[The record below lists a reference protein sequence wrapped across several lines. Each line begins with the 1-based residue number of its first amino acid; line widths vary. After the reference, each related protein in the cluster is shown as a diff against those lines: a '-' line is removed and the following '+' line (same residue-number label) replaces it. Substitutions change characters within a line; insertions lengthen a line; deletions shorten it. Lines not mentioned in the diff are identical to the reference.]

1 MLAFVK
7 RLLRDESGN
16 ALMIGAAFMPLLL
29 GAAGLA
35 VDTIQLGVWKRE
47 LQRAADSGAV
57 AGAYSLAQG
66 GTPAEAVGRDLDQ
79 NSFPALSGDE
89 VVQVG
94 ARAGFD
100 QAVHVELTAER
111 ALPFMSLF
119 VDDAPVIRAN
129 ATAALVSDGVFC
141 VLSLYNGDDAG
152 IDVNGN
158 ANVNLGCGM
167 ATNSRAQQ
175 SITAGG
181 SSLITASPL
190 MSVGGLVGS
199 ANNFADE
206 TVLQPHSAEQRDP
219 FAYLPDPPAQSGCI
233 DAVIEEGP
241 ESELSPG
248 CYNSL
253 TISGSVLLNPGTYYV
268 TGDIDFQSK
277 ADVRGDGVTFV
288 MTGPGGAAGDLKW
301 NAQATLNLTAPDD
314 GPYRDV
320 LFYRDRRASN
330 IEIKINGGAEA
341 TLSGAFYF
349 PTSDITFAGHA
360 GLQVRCF
367 QMVGQILRF
376 RGTADLIN
384 SCDDRPELP
393 GFNLNFV
400 RLVG

>member
-1 MLAFVK
+1 MLAFAK

-66 GTPAEAVGRDLDQ
+66 GTPAEAVGRDLEQ
-79 NSFPALSGDE
+79 NSFPELSGEE

-94 ARAGFD
+94 ARAGFN

-129 ATAALVSDGVFC
+129 ATAALVDDGVFC
-141 VLSLYNGDDAG
+141 VLSLYDGPDAG

-167 ATNSRAQQ
+167 ATNSRAPQA
-175 SITAGG
+175 ITAGG
-181 SSLITASPL
+181 SSLVTSSPL

-199 ANNFADE
+199 SNNFADG
-206 TVLQPHSAEQRDP
+206 TILQPHSAEQRDP
-219 FAYLPDPPAQSGCI
+219 FAYLADPPAQSGCV
-233 DAVIEEGP
+233 DADIGEGDAT
-241 ESELSPG
+241 ELSPG
-248 CYNSL
+248 CYSSM
-253 TISGSVLLNPGTYYV
+253 TIKGSVTLNPGTYYV
-268 TGDIDFQSK
+268 TGDIDFGAK
-277 ADVRGDGVTFV
+277 ADVIGEGVTFV

-320 LFYRDRRASN
+320 LFYRDRRADN
-330 IEIKINGGAEA
+330 IEIKINGGADA
-341 TLSGAFYF
+341 ILSGAFYF

-367 QMVGQILRF
+367 QMVGQILKF
-376 RGTADLIN
+376 RGTSDLIN
-384 SCDDRPELP
+384 TCADRPELP
-393 GFNLNFV
+393 GFSLNFV